1 MDKFIFQFEWDAQV
15 GYLKHEPCGELI
27 ELIDFE
33 RLDTLIKVTQIHR
46 AECPARDH

>member
-1 MDKFIFQFEWDAQV
+1 MDEFIFQFEWDAQV

-33 RLDTLIKVTQIHR
+33 RLETLNTVAKIHR
-46 AECPARDH
+46 AECRARSN